1 MGTSLCH
8 RATLVLES
16 ATQICKQGSVSLL
29 QISFLELIPPQR
41 AEIIE
46 FLDLDEERFGQEIII
61 LRLQKVDL

>member
-1 MGTSLCH
+1 MGTSFCH
-8 RATLVLES
+8 HATLVLER

-41 AEIIE
+41 AEIIV
-46 FLDLDEERFGQEIII
+46 FLDLDGERIGQEIII